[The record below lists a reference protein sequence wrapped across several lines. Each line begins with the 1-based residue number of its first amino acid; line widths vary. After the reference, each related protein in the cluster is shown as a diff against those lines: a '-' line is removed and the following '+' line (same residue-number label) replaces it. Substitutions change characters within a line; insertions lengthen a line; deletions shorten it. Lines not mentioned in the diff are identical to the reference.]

1 VNIVILG
8 AGQVGSSLARSLAV
22 EEDND
27 ITIIDTNVTALRDL
41 REKLDVNTRIG
52 EASHPNV
59 LEQAGVNDA
68 DMLIAVTNS
77 DEINMMACQIAYCLF
92 RTPTRIARVRASGY
106 LEHPELFSPELIP
119 VDVLISPE
127 QLITNY
133 IFRLISNPG
142 TTQVLDF
149 ANGKVRLVAVEAYHE
164 GPLVGNELKDI
175 NEHLPEVKVRVAAIF
190 RKGKS
195 IKPTGNTVIE
205 ANDELFVIASAQH
218 IRAVVSELRS
228 VDRPYKHIMIA
239 GGGNVGRR
247 LAKALEEGRY
257 KVKIIERSPAIAKN
271 LAETLNKT
279 IVLEGD
285 AADEAL
291 LIEESIEDI
300 DIFCALTNDDEANIL
315 SAMLAKRL
323 GARKVMSLV
332 NRTGYVDLVESANI
346 DHAVSPQ
353 QITIGALLT
362 HVRSGDIVSVHSL
375 RKGAAE
381 VIEVIAHGDAE
392 NSRVVGKTRAEL
404 KLPPGATIGA
414 IVREDKVIMP
424 HNDMVIEDN
433 DHVILFLA
441 DKRYIPA
448 VEKMFQ
454 VGLNHI

>member
-1 VNIVILG
+1 MNIVILG
-8 AGQVGSSLARSLAV
+8 AGQVGSSLARNLAV
-22 EEDND
+22 EGND
-27 ITIIDTNVTALRDL
+27 VTIIDTDAVALREL
-41 REKLDVNTRIG
+41 REKLDINTRIG

-59 LEQAGVNDA
+59 LEQANVNDA
-68 DMLIAVTNS
+68 DMVIAVTNS
-77 DEINMMACQIAYCLF
+77 DEINMMACQIAYSLF

-106 LEHPELFSPELIP
+106 LDHPELFSPELIP

-133 IFRLISNPG
+133 IYRLISNPG

-149 ANGKVRLVAVEAYHE
+149 ANGKVRLVAVKAYHE
-164 GPLVGNELKDI
+164 GALVGHELKDI

-190 RKGKS
+190 RNGKS

-228 VDRPYKHIMIA
+228 VDRPYKRIMIA
-239 GGGNVGRR
+239 GGGNVGKR
-247 LAKALEEGRY
+247 LANALEQGRY
-257 KVKIIERSPAIAKN
+257 KVKIIERSPVVAKD

-353 QITIGALLT
+353 QITIGALLA

-381 VIEVIAHGDAE
+381 VIEVIAHGDAG
-392 NSRVVGKTRAEL
+392 NSRVVGKTRGAL
-404 KLPPGATIGA
+404 KLPPGVAIGA
-414 IVREDKVIMP
+414 IVRDEEVIMP
-424 HNDMVIEDN
+424 HNDMIIEDN

-454 VGLNHI
+454 VGLGHI